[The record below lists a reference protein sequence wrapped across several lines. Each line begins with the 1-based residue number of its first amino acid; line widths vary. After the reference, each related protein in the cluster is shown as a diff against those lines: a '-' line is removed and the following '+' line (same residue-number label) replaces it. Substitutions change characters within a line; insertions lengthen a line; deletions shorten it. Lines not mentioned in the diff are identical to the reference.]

1 VDFCRPPAARAADRL
16 AESPP
21 FSTRSAAVSLNRRG
35 VDQHPRGARLIT
47 AGVPFTTP
55 GATNSVCVVKILTEA
70 KIAA

>member
-1 VDFCRPPAARAADRL
+1 
-16 AESPP
+16 
-21 FSTRSAAVSLNRRG
+21 VSLNRRG